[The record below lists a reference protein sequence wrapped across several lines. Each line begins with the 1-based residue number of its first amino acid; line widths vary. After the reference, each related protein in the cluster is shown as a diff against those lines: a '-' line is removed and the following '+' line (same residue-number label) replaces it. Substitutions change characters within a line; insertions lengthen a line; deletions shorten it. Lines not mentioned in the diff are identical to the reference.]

1 MLPPLAAD
9 GTGVRLR
16 AIQGDPKSLAE
27 HAPPPLRRACGHV
40 AGDPAIVRRGYRFY
54 RGIGHELGGFLTR
67 RFTLEDGRGA
77 SVTLLA
83 GIDIETGAGVLE
95 RCGTTDDAL
104 YELTCGPGSVWAV
117 VLTLENAT
125 ISWRELNR
133 KVMIGDPSAYGAFA
147 AELTGLPKG
156 AVPPVGALFGVPT
169 IYDRSL
175 FAVETVNFNAGSRSD
190 SISMARD
197 DLIRVGGGR
206 LGSFST

>member
-1 MLPPLAAD
+1 M
-9 GTGVRLR
+9 
-16 AIQGDPKSLAE
+16 
-27 HAPPPLRRACGHV
+27 APPPLRRACGHV

-83 GIDIETGAGVLE
+83 GIDIESGAGVLE
-95 RCGTTDDAL
+95 RCATTDDAL

-133 KVMIGDPSAYGAFA
+133 KLMIGDPSAYGAFA
-147 AELTGLPKG
+147 AELTDCRCSRTRRARCAPSAASSPPDALRPRPYTSDCRAG
-156 AVPPVGALFGVPT
+156 A
-169 IYDRSL
+169 
-175 FAVETVNFNAGSRSD
+175 
-190 SISMARD
+190 
-197 DLIRVGGGR
+197 
-206 LGSFST
+206 